1 MFLSEGVHVGSLIQ
15 LSGNGDH
22 RKGLEKEQK
31 MFEEKFANRN
41 KDATSKLSLVIK
53 RFFER

>member
-1 MFLSEGVHVGSLIQ
+1 MFHSEGVHVDSLIQ

-22 RKGLEKEQK
+22 SKGLEKEPK

-41 KDATSKLSLVIK
+41 KNATSKLTLSNQELL
-53 RFFER
+53 

>member
-1 MFLSEGVHVGSLIQ
+1 MFHSEGVHVGSLIQ

-22 RKGLEKEQK
+22 SKGLEKEQK

-41 KDATSKLSLVIK
+41 KNATSKLTLSNQELL
-53 RFFER
+53 